1 MADDDDPLR
10 NAIDEL
16 YAADPDEFMERRRTL
31 AAAAKKA
38 GLAPAAKEIAAL
50 RKPTRSAYTVNQ
62 LTRSDPDRV
71 SELVELGHQQRQA
84 EHSVDA
90 KQIRDLTARRR
101 RLVDELTRR
110 AFEIV
115 EEDSP
120 SSALRDE
127 VVATLTAALA
137 DDDVAGQLAEGTL
150 VKPARWEGFGFGGS
164 PDLKV
169 VPAAPASHPA
179 TRPVAKKGLSKRES
193 EDARRLAA
201 AAEAAEHAAA
211 KAAADQ
217 AKRAALADAR
227 RAVDDAEEAVVLATD
242 EEQSRLERL
251 RLLEEQVTEAR
262 SAVDETRVRLR
273 RAEIRK
279 RRARDALRR
288 LGG

>member
-10 NAIDEL
+10 DAIDEL

-31 AAAAKKA
+31 AAAAKKV

-62 LTRSDPDRV
+62 LARNDPDRV
-71 SELVELGHQQRQA
+71 SELVELGHQLRQA
-84 EHSVDA
+84 ERSVDA
-90 KQIRDLTARRR
+90 KLIRELTARRR

-115 EEDSP
+115 EQDSP

-137 DDDVAGQLAEGTL
+137 DDDVAGQIADGTL

-169 VPAAPASHPA
+169 VPAAVSHSA
-179 TRPVAKKGLSKRES
+179 ARPVARKGLSKGEG
-193 EDARRLAA
+193 EETRRLAA
-201 AAEAAEHAAA
+201 AAEAAEKAAA
-211 KAAADQ
+211 KEAADQ
-217 AKRAALADAR
+217 AKRAALEDAR
-227 RAVDDAEEAVVLATD
+227 RAVDDADEAVLLATD

-251 RLLEEQVTEAR
+251 RLLEEQVTQAR
-262 SAVDETRVRLR
+262 SAVDEARVQLR
-273 RAEIRK
+273 RAEIRQ
-279 RRARDALRR
+279 RRAQDALRR